1 MSDPVTRALTERQAL
16 ERGFSGSLAVS
27 LAGHALLLVG
37 ALVVPLLLPVAPP
50 FQVADGFVV
59 PLPRG
64 GGGTP
69 QASDPA
75 PAPQVPQ
82 ARPSEPAPDPQPAR
96 VEPPPKIIKPPKIEE
111 PRRGLPPAEKPR
123 RTRREP
129 SPPPQRATSTQT
141 AGSSTSRGST
151 PNATGTSS
159 TTPGLDFLPQGPGV
173 PDGVDLNG
181 DWYLAG
187 VQRKIWLIWARQ
199 MQTGLTQ
206 PIRVTFTILADGSV
220 EDVRVLEPS
229 LVPMLNLAA
238 QRAVVSAA
246 PFGPLPRNY
255 GTARFTLQALF
266 KSTS

>member
-1 MSDPVTRALTERQAL
+1 MSDQVTRALVERQAL

-27 LAGHALLLVG
+27 LAGHAVLVL
-37 ALVVPLLLPVAPP
+37 AAVLAPLLLPKPP
-50 FQVADGFVV
+50 AFQVADGFVV

-69 QASDPA
+69 QAADPA
-75 PAPQVPQ
+75 PPRERPQ
-82 ARPSEPAPDPQPAR
+82 ARPSQTPPEPEPAR
-96 VEPPPKIIKPPKIEE
+96 VEPPPKILKPPKVEE
-111 PRRGLPPAEKPR
+111 PRRGLPPPERSR

-129 SPPPQRATSTQT
+129 SPPPARASASQSSST
-141 AGSSTSRGST
+141 TSRGST
-151 PNATGTSS
+151 PGATGSS
-159 TTPGLDFLPQGPGV
+159 NATPGLDFLPAGPGV
-173 PDGVDLNG
+173 PGGVDLNG

-206 PIRVTFTILADGSV
+206 PIRVSFTILADGSV

-229 LVPMLNLAA
+229 LVPLLNLAA
-238 QRAVVSAA
+238 QRAVISAA
-246 PFGPLPRNY
+246 PFGPLPRTY
-255 GTARFTLQALF
+255 GTPRFTLQALF